1 MYSLNSIKKV
11 FLIEINS
18 KNNSNILINLVI
30 NKMSDTKQNQ
40 EELYFAIVKIIK
52 KEDHYVYEK

>member
-30 NKMSDTKQNQ
+30 NKMSYTKQNQ

>member
-30 NKMSDTKQNQ
+30 NKMSYTKQNQ
-40 EELYFAIVKIIK
+40 EELYFEIVKIIK